1 MTFQNACSCVSP
13 QLCVFA
19 LCWACLYHFNSTFRV
34 PESSCTTVCHVC
46 AQVLDHAPT
55 KRLPVFQL
63 PYLRLQENN
72 ISGTLPN
79 SWSFAGETVS
89 YLLDAMHC
97 PDSLYEHLCGGLQL
111 SHCSSLHL
119 THAAT
124 CTLLMQLPTPY
135 SFGSTAI
142 NCYSSIVCITLQYSA
157 CCVRCLRVAI
167 AKGIYTCPIVQMKTL
182 NSSR

>member
-63 PYLRLQENN
+63 PYLGLQENN
-72 ISGTLPN
+72 ISGTLPD

-97 PDSLYEHLCGGLQL
+97 PDSLYAHLCGGLQL
-111 SHCSSLHL
+111 SPCSYLHP

-124 CTLLMQLPTPY
+124 CTLLMQLPAPY
-135 SFGSTAI
+135 SCSSLHLTHLAQLQ
-142 NCYSSIVCITLQYSA
+142 SIVI
-157 CCVRCLRVAI
+157 VA
-167 AKGIYTCPIVQMKTL
+167 
-182 NSSR
+182 